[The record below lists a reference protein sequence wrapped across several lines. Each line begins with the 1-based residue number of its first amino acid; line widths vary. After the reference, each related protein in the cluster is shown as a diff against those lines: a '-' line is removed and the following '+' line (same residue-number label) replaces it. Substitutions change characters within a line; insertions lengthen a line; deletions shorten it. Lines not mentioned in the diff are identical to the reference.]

1 MEIIK
6 TAEQELKA
14 LIEKYPTL
22 EFYVVNNFAV
32 GFKERPIEKVE
43 TEVIP
48 PTPEAPVIDTPT
60 IDPVVPQ
67 PEA

>member
-1 MEIIK
+1 
-6 TAEQELKA
+6 
-14 LIEKYPTL
+14 L